1 MTKVSL
7 FASYAVQQQ
16 KKENIMSTRDHKDN
30 LSSTGEELF
39 IEAAAALFEDPGKI
53 AMLLSPEEAAEFEEL
68 RRRATAA
75 TGTGYP
81 AYPDEMSI
89 AAEDNYDDNYQ

>member
-1 MTKVSL
+1 
-7 FASYAVQQQ
+7 
-16 KKENIMSTRDHKDN
+16 MSTRDHKDN

-68 RRRATAA
+68 RRRAMAA
-75 TGTGYP
+75 TNTEYTT
-81 AYPDEMSI
+81 YSDDISI